1 MAGVLK
7 VEVVESAQQL
17 KEMLEKQRDATGRSK
32 IQLLWWLK
40 TAQANQINQLAQLS
54 GYHRTTVSRW
64 LSKYRQ
70 GGLDALLEVRPKP
83 GRPTAITG
91 KIRQQLQ
98 RELQDPEGFSSY
110 KEVQR
115 WLYAVCGVQVPY
127 KTVHKTVRYYLKG
140 KLKHPRPVSE
150 KQYPVAVEA
159 FKKNAGEI
167 IQSYLSDSQQG
178 QYAGRIR

>member
-40 TAQANQINQLAQLS
+40 TAQANQINQLARLS

-91 KIRQQLQ
+91 KIRQQLVRVLKIQ
-98 RELQDPEGFSSY
+98 KGSAATPGSSRVVASSGWRKCSLQNGAHAQCALTSKPNSS
-110 KEVQR
+110 R
-115 WLYAVCGVQVPY
+115 L
-127 KTVHKTVRYYLKG
+127 VRFQKNN
-140 KLKHPRPVSE
+140 PRS
-150 KQYPVAVEA
+150 
-159 FKKNAGEI
+159 
-167 IQSYLSDSQQG
+167 
-178 QYAGRIR
+178 R

>member
-1 MAGVLK
+1 
-7 VEVVESAQQL
+7 
-17 KEMLEKQRDATGRSK
+17 
-32 IQLLWWLK
+32 LK
-40 TAQANQINQLAQLS
+40 TPQASQINQLPQLS

-64 LSKYRQ
+64 LSKYCH
-70 GGLDALLEVRPKP
+70 GGLDSLLAVRPKP
-83 GRPTAITG
+83 GRPNAITG

-98 RELQDPEGFSSY
+98 WEQQDPEGFSSY

-159 FKKNAGEI
+159 FKKTPER
-167 IQSYLSDSQQG
+167 SCTLT
-178 QYAGRIR
+178 

>member
-1 MAGVLK
+1 MAGVVK
-7 VEVVESAQQL
+7 IEVAESADQL
-17 KEMLEKQRDATGRSK
+17 KEMLEKQGNATRRSK

-70 GGLDALLEVRPKP
+70 GGLDALLEVRPKT

-91 KIRQQLQ
+91 KILQ
-98 RELQDPEGFSSY
+98 KLERELQKREGFSSY

-115 WLYAVCGVQVPY
+115 WLHAVCGVQVPY

-159 FKKNAGEI
+159 FKKTPET
-167 IQSYLSDSQQG
+167 
-178 QYAGRIR
+178 